1 MIAII
6 DYKLGN
12 LGSIKNALD
21 AINLK
26 SVITNNIDV
35 IKKVDKIILPGVGA
49 FKKAMDNLFELN
61 LIETIVNEI
70 KKGKPVL
77 GICLGMQLL
86 FSSSEEHGLT
96 NGLNILDGRIVR
108 FKNNSLKIP
117 HVGWNDLIIPSGSK
131 LFRGLNNSYV
141 YFVHSYHLVTDN
153 KKYLLTDSI
162 YGYKFACAVEYKNIF
177 ATQFHPEKSGS
188 VGLKILKNFG
198 DL

>member
-26 SVITNNIDV
+26 SVITNNVDV

-70 KKGKPVL
+70 KKGKNVL
-77 GICLGMQLL
+77 GIRLGMQLL
-86 FSSSEEHGLT
+86 FRLSE
-96 NGLNILDGRIVR
+96 
-108 FKNNSLKIP
+108 
-117 HVGWNDLIIPSGSK
+117 
-131 LFRGLNNSYV
+131 
-141 YFVHSYHLVTDN
+141 
-153 KKYLLTDSI
+153 
-162 YGYKFACAVEYKNIF
+162 
-177 ATQFHPEKSGS
+177 
-188 VGLKILKNFG
+188 
-198 DL
+198 